1 MKVTDLAVVQA
12 LIQKQIPKEVH
23 GKDGAPGPQGPEG
36 PQGPTGATGK
46 PGKAGP
52 VGKAGKDGKDGVRGL
67 DGSQGPQG
75 PKGPKGDKGQR
86 GDKGIAGPVGK
97 AGPAGAKGPKG
108 DTGAAGRAVKSVKVN
123 NENMLVVT
131 YDDGDM
137 DIAGKVSVTNKTEVF
152 QNGQNLPPAH
162 FAINNVSLDDNDNLI
177 VRCNHNKVFTVP
189 VGTKAIGGYEFTGGF
204 ADRTVGQTGTSDV
217 GSNVSYTS
225 ADVAANR
232 WRRFGF
238 STTRQIAN
246 DQPYWGDSGDPNEAP
261 AAGTTDYEGVGLFS
275 GAYMPSG
282 VTSMFNFTQDD
293 TYNQAVT
300 TGDNP
305 YTAAIGSLDWSQCQV
320 GDFAEVRFD
329 FNITPQFANTTVEVG
344 LIFATRDADDNI
356 TFTFPLLTNPIF
368 FGQGT
373 VGKTFLNRPIITAY
387 FASQEDV
394 NARALPAIRADQPV
408 LIQPLTLLTSI
419 SR

>member
-1 MKVTDLAVVQA
+1 
-12 LIQKQIPKEVH
+12 
-23 GKDGAPGPQGPEG
+23 
-36 PQGPTGATGK
+36 
-46 PGKAGP
+46 
-52 VGKAGKDGKDGVRGL
+52 
-67 DGSQGPQG
+67 
-75 PKGPKGDKGQR
+75 
-86 GDKGIAGPVGK
+86 
-97 AGPAGAKGPKG
+97 
-108 DTGAAGRAVKSVKVN
+108 
-123 NENMLVVT
+123 MLVVT
-131 YDDGDM
+131 YDDNTQA
-137 DIAGKVSVTNKTEVF
+137 IAGKVSVTNVTEVI
-152 QNGQNLPPAH
+152 QNGSGLPPAH

-204 ADRTVGQTGTSDV
+204 VDRTVGQTGTSDV

-238 STTRQIAN
+238 STARQIAN
-246 DQPYWGDSGDPNEAP
+246 DQPYWGDSGDPDEAP
-261 AAGTTDYEGVGLFS
+261 AAGITDYQGVGLFS

-282 VTSMFNFTQDD
+282 VMFMFNLTQDD